1 MSRARGAG
9 AALDVSVSFPS
20 CVVRVQVVYRPGMH
34 YHEVAAYVA
43 YLAKHGKGEDGG
55 PGEHFDRHGSG
66 VDIGAFLPRCWRSPW
81 VFKVILSP
89 PSDVGSTLPLQEYAQ
104 AWMLQVEHD
113 LGCKIDWVAGAH
125 FDTDTPH
132 VQFLWNG
139 RTEAGVIVKIDRSY
153 ISHGLRAR
161 ASEILSLYG
170 GY

>member
-1 MSRARGAG
+1 
-9 AALDVSVSFPS
+9 
-20 CVVRVQVVYRPGMH
+20 MH

-55 PGEHFDRHGSG
+55 PGEHFDRHGTD
-66 VDIGAFLPRCWRSPW
+66 VDIPEFLARYWRSPW

-89 PSDVGSTLPLQEYAQ
+89 SPDASVHLPLQEYAQ
-104 AWMLQVEHD
+104 SWMLQVEAD
-113 LGCKIDWVAGAH
+113 LGCRVDWVAGCH
-125 FDTDTPH
+125 YDTDSPH

-139 RTEAGVIVKIDRSY
+139 RTKAGAIVNIDRSS
-153 ISHGLRAR
+153 ISHGLRTR